1 MSQVIRSHVW
11 GGVSEYQSMSAYGE
25 GILGPNIHTTVC
37 IFMLRCC
44 HEIYCIAWY
53 VDSEDQNISYSF
65 AHILTFSC
73 SHVPM
78 RTCSHAAML
87 SWNLLHCVVCIFIAW
102 YVYLHTTQCSRF
114 HYNIAAWEHV
124 LIGISEHE
132 NVRIWAKSYD
142 AMCGGG
148 LRMLNHQ
155 KIENRRCSRSHGTPY
170 IAHDT
175 CHTIHATPC
184 RAHHTLHTIHS
195 TRYMPHHAEH
205 HRKHTTQ

>member
-1 MSQVIRSHVW
+1 
-11 GGVSEYQSMSAYGE
+11 
-25 GILGPNIHTTVC
+25 
-37 IFMLRCC
+37 
-44 HEIYCIAWY
+44 
-53 VDSEDQNISYSF
+53 
-65 AHILTFSC
+65 
-73 SHVPM
+73 
-78 RTCSHAAML
+78 ML
-87 SWNLLHCVVCIFIAW
+87 SWNLLHCVVCRFIAW

-205 HRKHTTQ
+205 TIESTRRSSLHTTRYIAHHTIHTTPYMPQHTCHTIHATR